1 MLEVRAFFVQIMKRC
16 MEIEDIDKRVNM
28 IQQLNKV
35 LPSKYKFQIPS
46 FITNDWI
53 DKRLY
58 ALEEIIS
65 TSHT

>member
-1 MLEVRAFFVQIMKRC
+1 MKRC